1 FWSAV
6 AERSGD
12 TALGYHGCFQA
23 FRSIRQA
30 PITECFYGQWE
41 VYLQAASPFFLPLS
55 LAHRPPFS
63 GFISRPIQIEKIGHA
78 NGLVSRL
85 SKSGS
90 AGRSSLC
97 CAHSIT
103 EALALCLFF
112 TSHFIRSDLLISQGK
127 RQGLAHCWPVKAID

>member
-1 FWSAV
+1 MQVQNQPPVVPNGPQPKA
-6 AERSGD
+6 SG
-12 TALGYHGCFQA
+12 
-23 FRSIRQA
+23 
-30 PITECFYGQWE
+30 E
-41 VYLQAASPFFLPLS
+41 
-55 LAHRPPFS
+55 PPKTGGEPAKIDS
-63 GFISRPIQIEKIGHA
+63 HLEKIGHA